1 MKNNVTL
8 FPSYKIGLK
17 PGDEVAVVARVKNRL
32 AKTVKKEP
40 NSSEELGIFAHN
52 DMIVSL
58 KVGDWVRVAY
68 TPYGPI
74 IIERLAQ
81 PGERPLPR
89 TEYLNGRAYVKKE
102 DPAWRL
108 YND

>member
-1 MKNNVTL
+1 MKNNVIL

-17 PGDEVAVVARVKNRL
+17 PDDEVAVVAQVKNRL

-40 NSSEELGIFAHN
+40 NSLEELSIFAHN
-52 DMIVSL
+52 DMILSL

-68 TPYGPI
+68 TAFGPI

-89 TEYLNGRAYVKKE
+89 TEYYNGCAYVKK
-102 DPAWRL
+102 
-108 YND
+108 